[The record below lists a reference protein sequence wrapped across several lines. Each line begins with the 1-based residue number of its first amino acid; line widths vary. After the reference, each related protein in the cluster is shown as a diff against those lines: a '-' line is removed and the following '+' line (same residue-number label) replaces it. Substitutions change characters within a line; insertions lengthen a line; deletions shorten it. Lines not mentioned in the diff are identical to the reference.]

1 MTIDID
7 TIITLAARVI
17 AILFA
22 GFILPK
28 LRAYLSAKLSAE
40 EWAALV
46 KLITALVEAA
56 EQTIKKDEDPTGKLR
71 KQYVV
76 SQLHELSYDIT
87 DQVDAMIEA
96 AVYGINEAQ
105 HGDL

>member
-1 MTIDID
+1 MDYMVFIEIAVK
-7 TIITLAARVI
+7 IIAVI
-17 AILFA
+17 LT
-22 GFILPK
+22 GYILPK

-56 EQTIKKDEDPTGKLR
+56 EQTLKDEDPSGKHR
-71 KQYVV
+71 KAYVV
-76 SQLHELSYDIT
+76 SELKELGYDIT
-87 DQVDAMIEA
+87 DQIDAMIEA
-96 AVYGINEAQ
+96 AVYGINEGQ